1 MATCLLDNDGKVRY
15 AYGAFFSPKEAAMTV
30 TKYEK
35 IGVMTR
41 LTLKLDRETD
51 RTTASR
57 MKQDGIVAHEDVSE
71 GTVSIWIP
79 PRDQR

>member
-1 MATCLLDNDGKVRY
+1 
-15 AYGAFFSPKEAAMTV
+15 MTV